1 MLSSFKCRFCN
12 QSQLGVKKT
21 RRLSFSSFI
30 ITKYFSKEI
39 TWKQHNIELFYFLIM
54 TYLNII

>member
-1 MLSSFKCRFCN
+1 MLSYFERRFCN

-39 TWKQHNIELFYFLIM
+39 TWNQHNIEFFN
-54 TYLNII
+54 LNC